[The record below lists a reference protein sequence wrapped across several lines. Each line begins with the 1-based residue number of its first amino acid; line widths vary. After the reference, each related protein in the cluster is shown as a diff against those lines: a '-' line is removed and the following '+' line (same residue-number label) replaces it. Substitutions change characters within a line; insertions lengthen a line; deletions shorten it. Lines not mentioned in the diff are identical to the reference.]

1 MFSMRK
7 ESSPSIRR
15 GACRVIRRLIAT
27 GGGSAWVWVTGL
39 ALLTFSSLSAQ
50 TTGVAFTSSNL
61 PIIRIDTGGKE
72 IPDLTRIRATMK
84 ITYNGKSKRNAI
96 TDPANQYDGL
106 IDIELRGSSSMAYPK
121 KGYRL
126 ETVDASGNNRNVSLL
141 GMPKEN
147 DWILYASYDD
157 QSLMRNV
164 LAYRISNEIGRYA
177 PRVQYCELVL
187 NNNYRGVY
195 VFMEKIKQDKNRV
208 AITEM
213 STADV
218 TGDALTGGYIWKFD
232 KEEGEQTA
240 GWTSMQGLFYQYHD
254 PKADDLVAAQ
264 KGYLKGWMNV
274 FESVMLMPTRGD
286 TSFGYP
292 RYIDISSFVDHF
304 ILSEFFKNVD
314 AYRISTFMYK
324 DRDSKGGKLNAGP
337 IWDFNLT
344 LGKAWYAEDAGRVDE
359 WEIDHDAYHPGDWPK
374 VPFWWNLLGHD
385 RYFAEKVKIR
395 WAALSRT
402 VLHPDTLDRRIDLI
416 ADTLA
421 EARARDLKRWPEPS
435 MDHSYAEELSRIK
448 SWIRGRT
455 LWINNHLWNLAAVD
469 GAEAVEKG
477 LEFVLCQNYPNP
489 FNQGTSIRYCLPG
502 RGRVWLRLFN
512 LAGQEVATL
521 AEGLQPAGEYRVA
534 LDGAGMAS
542 GVYFYRLEWERR
554 VETRRLILLR

>member
-1 MFSMRK
+1 MFSNRK
-7 ESSPSIRR
+7 QSSPVRSGRTRR
-15 GACRVIRRLIAT
+15 GIHRIGRASRRVAR
-27 GGGSAWVWVTGL
+27 AWLGVA
-39 ALLTFSSLSAQ
+39 ALLAAVPLGAQ
-50 TTGVAFTSSNL
+50 TTGVALTSSNL

-84 ITYNGKSKRNAI
+84 ITWNGKGKRNAI

-126 ETVDASGNNRNVSLL
+126 ETVDASGNNRNVALL

-177 PRVQYCELVL
+177 PRVHFCELVL

-213 STADV
+213 SPTDV

-240 GWTSMQGLFYQYHD
+240 GWNSMQGLYYQYHD
-254 PKADDLVAAQ
+254 PKSDDLVVAQ
-264 KGYLKGWMNV
+264 KSYLKGWMNV
-274 FESVMLMPTRGD
+274 FESVMLMTTRGD

-292 RYIDISSFVDHF
+292 RYIDVSSFVDHF
-304 ILSEFFKNVD
+304 LLSEFFKNVD

-374 VPFWWNLLGHD
+374 VPFWWNFLGHD
-385 RYFAEKVKIR
+385 RYFAGKVRIR
-395 WAALSRT
+395 WAELSRAI
-402 VLHPDTLDRRIDLI
+402 LHPDSLDRRIDLI
-416 ADTLA
+416 ADTLS
-421 EARARDLKRWPEPS
+421 EARARDVKRWPEPS

-455 LWINNHLWNLAAVD
+455 LWINNHLWSLAGVD
-469 GAEAVEKG
+469 EVEESG
-477 LEFVLCQNYPNP
+477 SSPRFVLFQNYPNP
-489 FNQGTSIRYCLPG
+489 FNATTSIRYYLSQNG
-502 RGRVWLRLFN
+502 EVRLRLFN

-521 AEGLQPAGEYRVA
+521 AGGVEPAGEHQVI
-534 LDGAGMAS
+534 LDGTGMA
-542 GVYFYRLEWERR
+542 GGIYLCRLECAGGI
-554 VETRRLILLR
+554 ETRRLLLLR

>member
-1 MFSMRK
+1 MFSNRK
-7 ESSPSIRR
+7 QSSPVRSGRTRR
-15 GACRVIRRLIAT
+15 GIHRIGRASRAVAR
-27 GGGSAWVWVTGL
+27 AWLGVA
-39 ALLTFSSLSAQ
+39 ALLAAVPLGAQ
-50 TTGVAFTSSNL
+50 TTGVALTSSNL

-84 ITYNGKSKRNAI
+84 ITWNGKGKRNAI

-126 ETVDASGNNRNVSLL
+126 ETVDASGNNRNVALL

-177 PRVQYCELVL
+177 PRVHFCELVL

-213 STADV
+213 SPTDV

-240 GWTSMQGLFYQYHD
+240 GWNSMQGLYYQYHD
-254 PKADDLVAAQ
+254 PKSDDLVVAQ
-264 KGYLKGWMNV
+264 KSYLKGWMNV
-274 FESVMLMPTRGD
+274 FESVMLMTTRGD

-292 RYIDISSFVDHF
+292 RYIDVSSFVDHF
-304 ILSEFFKNVD
+304 LLSEFFKNVD

-374 VPFWWNLLGHD
+374 VPFWWNFLGHD
-385 RYFAEKVKIR
+385 RYFAGKVRIR
-395 WAALSRT
+395 WAELSRAI
-402 VLHPDTLDRRIDLI
+402 LHPDSLDRRIDLI
-416 ADTLA
+416 ADTLS
-421 EARARDLKRWPEPS
+421 EARARDVKRWPEPS

-455 LWINNHLWNLAAVD
+455 LWINNHLWSLAGVD
-469 GAEAVEKG
+469 EVQESGSSPR
-477 LEFVLCQNYPNP
+477 FVLFQNYPNP
-489 FNQGTSIRYCLPG
+489 FNATTSIRYYLSQNG
-502 RGRVWLRLFN
+502 EVRLRLFN

-521 AEGLQPAGEYRVA
+521 AGGVEPAGEHQVT
-534 LDGAGMAS
+534 LDGTGMAS
-542 GVYFYRLEWERR
+542 GIYLCRLECAGGI
-554 VETRRLILLR
+554 ETRRLLLLR